1 MNEERKIFAN
11 VIDPEEIRVAVVEGG
26 KLNEIFVERMW
37 DRQRSGE
44 IYKARVDS
52 VIPGMNAAFLNLGDG
67 RNAFLYLEDARG
79 IDVKQN
85 APILVQVT
93 KTARKGKGA
102 RVTSRISLP
111 GRFLVLI
118 PGGRETGVSRRI
130 SEEERERLRAFARRI
145 RPMEAGIIVRTA
157 AEGVDQDVL
166 EDDLASL
173 LDLWSEIR
181 RMSDE
186 QDAPCLIYQD
196 LGLVGR
202 ILRDEP
208 NGSVEEI
215 IVDSP
220 EEYENIL
227 STLAGLCPNGGRP
240 EVSLHR
246 SNIPLFEFYG
256 IEKDLQTALDR
267 KVWLDSG
274 AYIVIDQTEALTV
287 IDVNTGKFTGDADP
301 RSTILST
308 NLESAREIARQVRLR
323 ALGGIVV
330 IDFID
335 MEDEGDQRKLVETLK
350 TLFRDDRSRARVFGV
365 TPLGLVELTRKR
377 SRTDIRSLFTRGCPF
392 CGGSGVVAR
401 EETVAMDVKRFIR
414 KVVLSGNPEAL
425 LIDIHPAAG
434 SFVSE
439 SFLPLWEEEFGIR
452 IFLRPVADSPW
463 DKFRLEAQGSLDHVE
478 HRIALLEQRGAGSVV
493 HRANPS

>member
-26 KLNEIFVERMW
+26 KLNEILVERMW
-37 DRQRSGE
+37 DRQRTGE

-79 IDVKQN
+79 IEVKQN
-85 APILVQVT
+85 AEILVQVT

-166 EDDLASL
+166 EADLAAL
-173 LDLWSEIR
+173 LALWSDIK
-181 RMSDE
+181 RMSGE
-186 QDAPCLIYQD
+186 QDAPCLIYQEP
-196 LGLVGR
+196 GLVGR

-215 IVDSP
+215 IVDSQ

-227 STLAGLCPNGGRP
+227 LTLGRLCPSGVRP

-256 IEKDLQTALDR
+256 IEKDLETALNR

-287 IDVNTGKFTGDADP
+287 IDVNTGKFTGDGDP
-301 RSTILST
+301 RSTILRT
-308 NLESAREIARQVRLR
+308 NLESAREIARQLRLR

-335 MEDEGDQRKLVETLK
+335 MEDEADQQKLLETLRVLLK
-350 TLFRDDRSRARVFGV
+350 DDRCRARVFGV

-377 SRTDIRSLFTRGCPF
+377 ARTDIRSLFTRGCPF
-392 CGGSGVVAR
+392 CAGTGVVAR
-401 EETVAMDVKRFIR
+401 EETVALDLKRFIR
-414 KVVLSGNPEAL
+414 KVVLSGHPEAL
-425 LIDIHPAAG
+425 LIELHPYAAR
-434 SFVSE
+434 FISE
-439 SFLPLWEEEFGIR
+439 SFLPLWGDEFGIR
-452 IFLRPVADSPW
+452 IFLREVEELPW
-463 DKFRLEAQGSLDHVE
+463 GKFKLEAQGTVENVE
-478 HRIALLEQRGAGSVV
+478 HRIALLEQRRAGSVV
-493 HRANPS
+493 HRADPS

>member
-1 MNEERKIFAN
+1 MTRDRKIFAN
-11 VIDPEEIRVAVVEGG
+11 VIDPEETRVAVVEDGR
-26 KLNEIFVERMW
+26 LNEIFVERMW

-52 VIPGMNAAFLNLGDG
+52 VIPGMNSAFLNLGDG
-67 RNAFLYLEDARG
+67 RNAFLFLEDARG

-85 APILVQVT
+85 AEILVQVT
-93 KTARKGKGA
+93 KTPRKGKGA

-111 GRFLVLI
+111 GRFLVLV

-130 SEEERERLRAFARRI
+130 TEEERDRLRLFARKI
-145 RPMEAGIIVRTA
+145 RPQEAGIIIRTA

-166 EDDLASL
+166 EEDLASL
-173 LDLWSEIR
+173 LDLWRDIR

-186 QDAPCLIYQD
+186 QSAPCLIYQD

-215 IVDSP
+215 IVDSA

-227 STLAGLCPNGGRP
+227 STLNRLFRDDNRP
-240 EVSLHR
+240 EVTLHR
-246 SNIPLFEFYG
+246 GNIPLFEFYG
-256 IEKDLQTALDR
+256 IEKDLETALNR

-287 IDVNTGKFTGDADP
+287 IDVNTGKFIGEGDP
-301 RSTILST
+301 RSTILRT
-308 NLESAREIARQVRLR
+308 NLESAREIARQLRLR

-335 MEDEGDQRKLVETLK
+335 MEDEADQQKLVETLRV
-350 TLFRDDRSRARVFGV
+350 LFKDDRYRARVFGV
-365 TPLGLVELTRKR
+365 THLGLVELTRKR
-377 SRTDIRSLFTRGCPF
+377 ARTDIRSLFTRGCPF
-392 CGGSGVVAR
+392 CGGTGVVAR
-401 EETVAMDVKRFIR
+401 EETVALDLKRFIR
-414 KVVLSGNPEAL
+414 KVVLSGHPEAL
-425 LIDIHPAAG
+425 LIEMNPAVA
-434 SFVSE
+434 SFIGE
-439 SFLPLWEEEFGIR
+439 SFLPIWEEEFGIR
-452 IFLRPVADSPW
+452 IFLREIADLPW
-463 DKFRLEAQGSLDHVE
+463 ERFRLEAQGSAEHVE
-478 HRIALLEQRGAGSVV
+478 HRIALLGQRGAESVV
-493 HRANPS
+493 HRADKS